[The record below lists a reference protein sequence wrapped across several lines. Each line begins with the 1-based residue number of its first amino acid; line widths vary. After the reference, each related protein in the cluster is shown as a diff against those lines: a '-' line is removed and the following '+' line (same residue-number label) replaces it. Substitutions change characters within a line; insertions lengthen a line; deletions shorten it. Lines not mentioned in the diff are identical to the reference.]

1 MRGAGGIAHTQLE
14 QLAEPLWHPAAWRA
28 LSMGSGL
35 QAGAEHEGAQTRLGE
50 LVSSGFVNQR
60 A

>member
-1 MRGAGGIAHTQLE
+1 
-14 QLAEPLWHPAAWRA
+14 
-28 LSMGSGL
+28 MGSML
-35 QAGAEHEGAQTRLGE
+35 QAGAEHEGVQTRLGE